1 VGSKVGF
8 QMLNSGSGSASG
20 SGSGQAHHRKKGGS
34 CGGSQTVF
42 VMKTGA
48 CICSSR
54 RKGSFFFYFFGAFGT
69 LISRSLKEIFI
80 KCNSLINKLNF
91 QYKNYYPSK
100 PILLLHYYIQQFI
113 QNPTR
118 LANLCSILYAP

>member
-1 VGSKVGF
+1 MHVKVGSKVGF

-54 RKGSFFFYFFGAFGT
+54 RKGSFFFYFFGALPTHFSVSEGQKARAGERYLNCAGGKSGENRGETRGGASWKT
-69 LISRSLKEIFI
+69 LAA
-80 KCNSLINKLNF
+80 
-91 QYKNYYPSK
+91 
-100 PILLLHYYIQQFI
+100 HD
-113 QNPTR
+113 
-118 LANLCSILYAP
+118 A

>member
-1 VGSKVGF
+1 MHVKVGSKVGF

-54 RKGSFFFYFFGAFGT
+54 RKGSFFFLLFWCIANALQRIGRTEGQ
-69 LISRSLKEIFI
+69 SRREIFELRRGKI
-80 KCNSLINKLNF
+80 GGKSWGNPGWGKLENF
-91 QYKNYYPSK
+91 SC
-100 PILLLHYYIQQFI
+100 
-113 QNPTR
+113 T
-118 LANLCSILYAP
+118 